1 MKKIF
6 IILSAA
12 ILFSAAVSASGKT
25 IGTFQNKQY
34 MIGPDIQ
41 FSPDGKMISFTAKDG
56 KKYYGPAYIY
66 TGSSSAGSFK
76 KSFNDPVSAYI
87 WKSSSEIIYA
97 SRDKDSVTVKS
108 GNPLNGK
115 TEVLYTRKL
124 KITGSGY
131 ARGYEKFNIKA
142 IAPSGEMMIVEKDKG
157 LCAIVSLPSGAE
169 TELAGFSI
177 PYSGNPESTLKF
189 SGDSRVL
196 LLFDGKNRSYTIYD
210 ITGQGLKKIKEIKS
224 INGVTPGSDYILN
237 NDGSQIAFTEEKCKG
252 GCYHVVYIY
261 SIKKGSLSQ
270 NITIKSGQILR
281 VAFDRNF
288 TKAIINDMHRR
299 INIFMLKK

>member
-12 ILFSAAVSASGKT
+12 LVFSAAVSATGKT
-25 IGTFQNKQY
+25 IASFQNKQY

-56 KKYYGPAYIY
+56 KQYYGPAYIY

-87 WKSSSEIIYA
+87 WKSGSEIIYA
-97 SRDKDSVTVKS
+97 SRDKDSVAVKS

-124 KITGSGY
+124 KMTGSGY
-131 ARGYEKFNIKA
+131 ARGYEKYNIKA
-142 IAPSGEMMIVEKDKG
+142 IAPSGEAMIVEKDKG
-157 LCAIVSLPSGAE
+157 VCAMVSLPSGNE
-169 TELAGFSI
+169 TILTGFSI
-177 PYSGNPESTLKF
+177 PYSGNPQSTVKF
-189 SGDSRVL
+189 SGDSKRLV
-196 LLFDGKNRSYTIYD
+196 LFDGKSRSYTIYD
-210 ITGQGLKKIKEIKS
+210 VSGEGLKKIKEIKS
-224 INGVTPGSDYILN
+224 INGVTPGSSYILN
-237 NDGSQIAFTEEKCKG
+237 NDGSLLAFTEEKCKG

-261 SIKKGSLSQ
+261 SIKNGSLSQ
-270 NITIKSGQILR
+270 NITIKRGQILR

-288 TKAIINDMHRR
+288 TKAVINDMHRR
-299 INIFMLKK
+299 INVFMLKK

>member
-1 MKKIF
+1 MKKLILL
-6 IILSAA
+6 LSAA
-12 ILFSAAVSASGKT
+12 LIFAAAVSGTGKT
-25 IGTFQNKQY
+25 IAAFKSRQY

-56 KKYYGPAYIY
+56 KQYYGPAYIY
-66 TGSSSAGSFK
+66 TGSSSAGTFK

-87 WKSSSEIIYA
+87 WKSGSEIIYA
-97 SRDKDSVTVKS
+97 SQGKDSVTVKS

-115 TEVLYTRKL
+115 AEVLYTRKL
-124 KITGSGY
+124 KMTGSGY

-157 LCAIVSLPSGAE
+157 LCAMVSLPSGAE

-196 LLFDGKNRSYTIYD
+196 LLFDGKGRSYTLYSVD
-210 ITGQGLKKIKEIKS
+210 LKGLKKIKTINS
-224 INGVTPGSDYILN
+224 INGITPGSDYILN
-237 NDGSQIAFTEEKCKG
+237 NDGSLIAFTEEKCKG
-252 GCYHVVYIY
+252 GCYHVAYIY
-261 SIKKGSLSQ
+261 SIKNGNLSQ

-288 TKAIINDMHRR
+288 TKAVINDMHRK
-299 INIFMLKK
+299 INVFMLKK